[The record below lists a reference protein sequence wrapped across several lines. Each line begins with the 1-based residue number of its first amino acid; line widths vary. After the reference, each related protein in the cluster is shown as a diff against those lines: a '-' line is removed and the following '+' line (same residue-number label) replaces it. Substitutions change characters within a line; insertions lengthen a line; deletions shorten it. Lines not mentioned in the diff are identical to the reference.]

1 MEHIIKKQVA
11 EFRLT
16 NNLKKYSPVNTYD
29 LLEKLKILTVFLPCA
44 NTISGMAIKAGNH
57 RFMMINSNLPLGRQH
72 FTICHEIA
80 AFLMMPED
88 TIYAEIP
95 EVEFEQKCIS
105 DKTIFKLEQKL
116 QCSHQALLFR
126 LHNLKIITK
135 EQYQKE
141 KEEKGIA
148 KKAKRLGFDDFLYKP
163 GNANKVI
170 GDYENLAKKIYDLDK
185 ISESHYISFLQD
197 IFKEI

>member
-1 MEHIIKKQVA
+1 LTGAFDKKNKD
-11 EFRLT
+11 EF
-16 NNLKKYSPVNTYD
+16 SAD
-29 LLEKLKILTVFLPCA
+29 LF
-44 NTISGMAIKAGNH
+44 
-57 RFMMINSNLPLGRQH
+57 
-72 FTICHEIA
+72 A